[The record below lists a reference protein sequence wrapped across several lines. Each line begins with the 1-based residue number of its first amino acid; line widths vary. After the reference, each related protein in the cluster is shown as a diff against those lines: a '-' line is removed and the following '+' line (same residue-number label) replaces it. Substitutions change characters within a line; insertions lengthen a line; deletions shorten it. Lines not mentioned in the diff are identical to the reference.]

1 MADNIETK
9 GITERINQAL
19 IDSHKATH
27 PTKTQQWSMFS
38 RHMRKH
44 MSALDYKEQAALT
57 KQVSKFVDEH
67 IWYIPSLKTNDNDTN
82 PWNRVVVTGWNKRQE
97 GLACIA
103 FAKRGLL
110 LFGKQS
116 NPVIC
121 PMCAEPFAQPAVL
134 KQFTHALYVNGRF
147 VYTDELIHNMEVHS
161 VRPWDLDFIDA
172 AKKWNWFP
180 FGLVDWRAYTL
191 KKYNRRCNLEQVFG
205 DGVFGF

>member
-1 MADNIETK
+1 MADNIETE

-44 MSALDYKEQAALT
+44 MSTLDYKEQAALT
-57 KQVSKFVDEH
+57 KQVSKFVYEH
-67 IWYIPSLKTNDNDTN
+67 IWYIPNLDTNDNNTN
-82 PWNRVVVTGWNKRQE
+82 PWNRVVVPGWNQTQE

-103 FAKRGLL
+103 FAKRGRVLVQ
-110 LFGKQS
+110 QS
-116 NPVIC
+116 SPVIC
-121 PMCAEPFAQPAVL
+121 PMCAEPFAQPAAL
-134 KQFTHALYVNGRF
+134 KQFTHTLYVNGRF
-147 VYTDELIHNMEVHS
+147 VYTDEMIHNMEVHS

-191 KKYNRRCNLEQVFG
+191 KKHNRRCNLEQVFG

>member
-1 MADNIETK
+1 MADNIETE
-9 GITERINQAL
+9 GLTERINQAL

-44 MSALDYKEQAALT
+44 MSTLDYKEQAALT
-57 KQVSKFVDEH
+57 KQVSKFVYEH
-67 IWYIPSLKTNDNDTN
+67 IWYIPNLDTNDNNTN
-82 PWNRVVVTGWNKRQE
+82 PWNRVVVPGWNQTQE

-103 FAKRGLL
+103 FAKRGRVLVQ
-110 LFGKQS
+110 QS
-116 NPVIC
+116 SPVIC
-121 PMCAEPFAQPAVL
+121 PMCAEPFAQPAEL
-134 KQFTHALYVNGRF
+134 QQFTHALYVNGRF
-147 VYTDELIHNMEVHS
+147 VYTSEMIHNMEVHS

-191 KKYNRRCNLEQVFG
+191 KKHNRRCNLEQVFG